1 MFFTQSI
8 QCATYS
14 SNILSWK
21 VMAELFRFGVSL
33 DKALLDKFDRYIR
46 ERNYSNRSE
55 AFRDLIRQ
63 ELIKKEWNEGDD
75 VAGAITLIYD
85 HHRRDLLIKITELQH
100 DFQKFIISTQHI
112 HLDHDNCLEIVAVRG
127 KPEEIIRLTDMLKSI
142 KGVKHG
148 TLSMSSTG
156 KDIE

>member
-1 MFFTQSI
+1 
-8 QCATYS
+8 
-14 SNILSWK
+14 
-21 VMAELFRFGVSL
+21 MAGLFRFGVSL
-33 DKALLDKFDRYIR
+33 DKTLLDKFDNYIR

-85 HHRRDLLIKITELQH
+85 HHRRDLLNKITDLQH
-100 DFQKFIISTQHI
+100 DFQKVIISTQHI
-112 HLDHDNCLEIVAVRG
+112 HLDHDNCLEIIAVRG
-127 KPEEIIRLTDMLKSI
+127 RPEEVIRLADMLKSI

-156 KDIE
+156 KFID

>member
-1 MFFTQSI
+1 
-8 QCATYS
+8 
-14 SNILSWK
+14 
-21 VMAELFRFGVSL
+21 MAELFRFGVSL

-85 HHRRDLLIKITELQH
+85 HHRRDLLNKITDLQH
-100 DFQKFIISTQHI
+100 DFQKVIISTQHI
-112 HLDHDNCLEIVAVRG
+112 HLDQNRIGSGEFEPAAFPRVEKNYH
-127 KPEEIIRLTDMLKSI
+127 
-142 KGVKHG
+142 GVLFGIQK
-148 TLSMSSTG
+148 TG
-156 KDIE
+156 KK